1 MTRED
6 RGRSLNSR
14 TRMAMLGG
22 GCGGLSAA
30 LHFDKTLTHDPDVNV
45 TRLNRENFLPNR

>member
-1 MTRED
+1 MTREG

-22 GCGGLSAA
+22 GCRGLSAA
-30 LHFDKTLTHDPDVNV
+30 LHFDRTLTHDPDVD
-45 TRLNRENFLPNR
+45 